1 MRTGTDDHTEPGSL
15 VVDHA
20 RHPGLGGPAPS
31 ERAESADLG
40 PHGAA
45 SGCPP
50 EQRTDDLGTTT
61 ASPASGRRS
70 RSNTVAI
77 DIPTDIARKWQEMT
91 DLLAEILRVPAALIM
106 RVEPPEIVV
115 CVSSESKGNPYEPNE
130 RARLDTGL
138 YCETVMKTRTPLL
151 VPDAL
156 KDEQWE
162 SSPDVKLGMISYL
175 GFPIAWPTGDI
186 FGTICVL
193 DDRAN
198 QYSKTYQ
205 TLVAQCR
212 DVIEVD
218 LKSIFAFEARLT
230 EEARAKERLEQ
241 QVAERTA
248 ELSHANAQLRRKI
261 AEHER
266 TEAALRKVAE
276 ERRRAEE
283 ALRTSQELLRAIID
297 SSTTV
302 VSVKDIEG
310 RYILVNRRFEELFGV
325 AREAIV
331 GKSDY
336 DVFSREHAE
345 ALCAFDQ
352 RAILAGTAL
361 EDEEVMPH
369 DDGVHTYLAI
379 KFPLRDA
386 AGVPYA
392 VGGISTDITERKKIE
407 AERALLLEEEQR
419 ARAAAEAAVR
429 MRDDF
434 VSIASHELYTP
445 IAGLKLAVQGLMR
458 EATALPAGA
467 QRLAGMAERQCR
479 RLVRLIEDLLNVAR
493 IQAGKLEL
501 KLEDVDLRA
510 LSREVVED
518 FDVELKQSGS
528 TVTWRADAPVVGLWD
543 RARLEQVVTNLVL
556 NAIKYGRGKPIE
568 ISVAADGEMAKLVV
582 ADRGIGI
589 DASCVPYIFERFERG
604 VSAQHYGGLGLG
616 LYISRRI
623 VDAHGG
629 SIRVESELGA
639 GAAFIV
645 DLPLRRRRHAL
656 PTEVSPPAGGPDE
669 PAG

>member
-1 MRTGTDDHTEPGSL
+1 M
-15 VVDHA
+15 
-20 RHPGLGGPAPS
+20 
-31 ERAESADLG
+31 
-40 PHGAA
+40 
-45 SGCPP
+45 
-50 EQRTDDLGTTT
+50 
-61 ASPASGRRS
+61 
-70 RSNTVAI
+70 I

-162 SSPDVKLGMISYL
+162 SNPDAKLGMISYL

-283 ALRTSQELLRAIID
+283 ALRASQELLRAIID
-297 SSTTV
+297 SSTAI

-310 RYILVNRRFEELFGV
+310 RYILVNRRFEELFGIT
-325 AREAIV
+325 REAIV
-331 GKSDY
+331 GKSDR

-345 ALCAFDQ
+345 ALRAFDQ

-361 EDEEVMPH
+361 EDEEVMPQ

-479 RLVRLIEDLLNVAR
+479 RLVRLIEDLLDVAR

-518 FDVELKQSGS
+518 FEVELKQSGS
-528 TVTWRADAPVVGLWD
+528 TVTWRADAPVVGSWD

-589 DASCVPYIFERFERG
+589 AASCVPYIFERFERG

-645 DLPLRRRRHAL
+645 DLPLRPRRHAL

>member
-1 MRTGTDDHTEPGSL
+1 
-15 VVDHA
+15 
-20 RHPGLGGPAPS
+20 
-31 ERAESADLG
+31 
-40 PHGAA
+40 
-45 SGCPP
+45 
-50 EQRTDDLGTTT
+50 
-61 ASPASGRRS
+61 
-70 RSNTVAI
+70 
-77 DIPTDIARKWQEMT
+77 MT

-106 RVEPPEIVV
+106 RVEPPEMVV
-115 CVSSESKGNPYEPNE
+115 CVASESKGNPYERDE

-138 YCETVMKTRTPLL
+138 YCEVVMKTRMPLL
-151 VPDAL
+151 IPDAS
-156 KDEQWE
+156 KDEQWA
-162 SSPDVKLGMISYL
+162 SSPDVELGMISYL
-175 GFPIAWPTGDI
+175 GFPITWPTGDI

-218 LKSIFAFEARLT
+218 LKAIFAFEARLT
-230 EEARAKERLEQ
+230 EEARAKERLER

-266 TEAALRKVAE
+266 TEAALREVAE

-297 SSTTV
+297 SSTAI

-310 RYILVNRRFEELFGV
+310 RYLLVNRRFEELFGV
-325 AREAIV
+325 AREAVV

-345 ALCAFDQ
+345 ALRAFDQ
-352 RAILAGTAL
+352 RALLAGTAL
-361 EDEEVMPH
+361 KDEEVMPQ

-392 VGGISTDITERKKIE
+392 VGGISTDITERKEIE
-407 AERALLLEEEQR
+407 AERALLLEDEQR

-458 EATALPAGA
+458 EATTLPAGA
-467 QRLAGMAERQCR
+467 QRLAGMADRQCR
-479 RLVRLIEDLLNVAR
+479 RLVRLIEDLLDVAR
-493 IQAGKLEL
+493 IQSGKLEL
-501 KLEDVDLRA
+501 KLGEVDLRA

-528 TVTWRADAPVVGLWD
+528 TVSWRADAPVVGMWD
-543 RARLEQVVTNLVL
+543 RSRLEQVVTNLVL

-568 ISVAADGEMAKLVV
+568 ISVAAEGEVARLVV

-623 VDAHGG
+623 VNAHGG
-629 SIRVESELGA
+629 SIRVESEFGA
-639 GAAFIV
+639 GSAFIV
-645 DLPLRRRRHAL
+645 DLPLRGPRQAL
-656 PTEVSPPAGGPDE
+656 PAEASRPAGGPDE
-669 PAG
+669 PRGMIIATVS

>member
-1 MRTGTDDHTEPGSL
+1 ML

-20 RHPGLGGPAPS
+20 RRPGLGEPAPS
-31 ERAESADLG
+31 ERAESAGLG
-40 PHGAA
+40 PHEAA

-50 EQRTDDLGTTT
+50 EQRADDLGTNTS
-61 ASPASGRRS
+61 SPGSGRRS
-70 RSNTVAI
+70 RSGTVAI
-77 DIPTDIARKWQEMT
+77 DIPADIDRKWQEMT

-115 CVSSESKGNPYEPNE
+115 CVSSESKGNPYERNE

-138 YCETVMKTRTPLL
+138 YCETVMKTRMPLL
-151 VPDAL
+151 VSDAS
-156 KDEQWE
+156 KDERWR
-162 SSPDVKLGMISYL
+162 SSPDVELGMISYL

-230 EEARAKERLEQ
+230 EEARAKERLER

-266 TEAALRKVAE
+266 TEAALRKVVE

-283 ALRTSQELLRAIID
+283 ALRASQELLRAIID
-297 SSTTV
+297 SSTAIV
-302 VSVKDIEG
+302 YVKDIEG

-325 AREAIV
+325 AREAVV

-345 ALCAFDQ
+345 ALRAFDQ
-352 RAILAGTAL
+352 RALVAGTAL
-361 EDEEVMPH
+361 KDEEVMPQ

-407 AERALLLEEEQR
+407 AERALLLEVEQR

-458 EATALPAGA
+458 EATTLPAGA
-467 QRLAGMAERQCR
+467 QRLAGMADRQCR

-501 KLEDVDLRA
+501 KLEEVDLRA

-528 TVTWRADAPVVGLWD
+528 TVSWRAEAPVVGMWD

-568 ISVAADGEMAKLVV
+568 ISVAAEGEMARLVV

-616 LYISRRI
+616 LYISRQI
-623 VDAHGG
+623 VNAHGG

-645 DLPLRRRRHAL
+645 DLPRRRHAP
-656 PTEVSPPAGGPDE
+656 PTEVSPPAGGPDA
-669 PAG
+669 PAGRSSRRCLARR

>member
-1 MRTGTDDHTEPGSL
+1 ML
-15 VVDHA
+15 VADHA
-20 RHPGLGGPAPS
+20 RHPGLGEPAPS
-31 ERAESADLG
+31 ERAESAGLG
-40 PHGAA
+40 PRGAA

-50 EQRTDDLGTTT
+50 EQRTDDLGTKTS
-61 ASPASGRRS
+61 SPGSGRGS
-70 RSNTVAI
+70 QSSAVAL

-106 RVEPPEIVV
+106 RVEPPEMVV
-115 CVSSESKGNPYEPNE
+115 CVSSESEGNPYARNE

-138 YCETVMKTRTPLL
+138 YCEAVMKTRMPLL
-151 VPDAL
+151 IPDAS

-162 SSPDVKLGMISYL
+162 SSPDLKVGMISYL
-175 GFPIAWPTGDI
+175 GFPITWPTGDI

-205 TLVAQCR
+205 ALMAQCR

-230 EEARAKERLEQ
+230 EEARAKERLER

-261 AEHER
+261 AEHEQ

-297 SSTTV
+297 SSTAI

-325 AREAIV
+325 TREAIV
-331 GKSDY
+331 GKSDH

-345 ALCAFDQ
+345 ALRAFDQ
-352 RAILAGTAL
+352 RALLAGTAL
-361 EDEEVMPH
+361 KDEEVMPQ

-407 AERALLLEEEQR
+407 VERALLLEDERR

-501 KLEDVDLRA
+501 QLGDVDLRA

-518 FDVELKQSGS
+518 FDVELKQAGS
-528 TVTWRADAPVVGLWD
+528 TVSWRADAPVVGMWD

-568 ISVAADGEMAKLVV
+568 ISVAAEGEMARLVV
-582 ADRGIGI
+582 ADHGIGI

-629 SIRVESELGA
+629 SIRVESEPGA

-645 DLPLRRRRHAL
+645 DLPLRRRRHA
-656 PTEVSPPAGGPDE
+656 PSTEVFPPAGGPDE

>member
-1 MRTGTDDHTEPGSL
+1 MKTSSPG
-15 VVDHA
+15 
-20 RHPGLGGPAPS
+20 
-31 ERAESADLG
+31 
-40 PHGAA
+40 
-45 SGCPP
+45 
-50 EQRTDDLGTTT
+50 
-61 ASPASGRRS
+61 SGRRS
-70 RSNTVAI
+70 QSSTVAI

-106 RVEPPEIVV
+106 RIEPPEIVV
-115 CVSSESKGNPYEPNE
+115 CVSSKSKGNPYEPNE

-138 YCETVMKTRTPLL
+138 YCETVMKTRMPLL
-151 VPDAL
+151 ITDAL
-156 KDEQWE
+156 KDELWR

-175 GFPIAWPTGDI
+175 GFPITWPTGDI

-193 DDRAN
+193 DDRTN
-198 QYSKTYQ
+198 HYSKTYQ
-205 TLVAQCR
+205 TLIAQYR

-218 LKSIFAFEARLT
+218 LKSIFAFDARLA

-241 QVAERTA
+241 HVAERTA
-248 ELSHANAQLRRKI
+248 ELSRTNAQLRQKI
-261 AEHER
+261 AEHEQ

-297 SSTTV
+297 SSTAV

-310 RYILVNRRFEELFGV
+310 RYILVNRCFEELFGIT
-325 AREAIV
+325 REAIV

-345 ALCAFDQ
+345 ALRAFDQ
-352 RAILAGTAL
+352 RALLAGTAL
-361 EDEEVMPH
+361 NDEEVMPQ

-407 AERALLLEEEQR
+407 AERALLLEYEQR

-458 EATALPAGA
+458 EATTLPAGA
-467 QRLAGMAERQCR
+467 ERLAGMAERQCQ

-501 KLEDVDLRA
+501 TLGDVDLRA

-518 FDVELKQSGS
+518 FDVELKQAGS
-528 TVTWRADAPVVGLWD
+528 TVTWRADAPVVGRWD

-568 ISVAADGEMAKLVV
+568 ISVAAEGEMAKLVV
-582 ADRGIGI
+582 ADHGIGI
-589 DASCVPYIFERFERG
+589 DAGCVPYIFERFERG
-604 VSAQHYGGLGLG
+604 VSTQHYGGLGLG

-623 VDAHGG
+623 VIAHGG

-645 DLPLRRRRHAL
+645 DLPLRRRRHAP

>member
-1 MRTGTDDHTEPGSL
+1 ML

-20 RHPGLGGPAPS
+20 RHPGLGEPAPS
-31 ERAESADLG
+31 ERAESAGLG

-50 EQRTDDLGTTT
+50 EQRTDDLGTKTS
-61 ASPASGRRS
+61 SPGSGRRGQS
-70 RSNTVAI
+70 SAVAI

-115 CVSSESKGNPYEPNE
+115 CVSSESMGNPYEPNE

-138 YCETVMKTRTPLL
+138 YCETVMKTRMPLL
-151 VPDAL
+151 VPDAS
-156 KDEQWE
+156 KDERWE

-198 QYSKTYQ
+198 KYSKTYQ
-205 TLVAQCR
+205 ALLAQCR

-218 LKSIFAFEARLT
+218 LKSIFAFDARLT

-248 ELSHANAQLRRKI
+248 ELRREI
-261 AEHER
+261 AEHEQ

-297 SSTTV
+297 SSTAI

-310 RYILVNRRFEELFGV
+310 RYILVNRRFEELFGIT
-325 AREAIV
+325 REAIV
-331 GKSDY
+331 GKSDD

-345 ALCAFDQ
+345 ALRAFDQ
-352 RAILAGTAL
+352 RALLAGTAL
-361 EDEEVMPH
+361 EDEEVMPQ

-407 AERALLLEEEQR
+407 AERALLLEDEQR

-458 EATALPAGA
+458 EATTLPAGA
-467 QRLAGMAERQCR
+467 ERLAAMAERQCR

-501 KLEDVDLRA
+501 KLGEVDLRA

-528 TVTWRADAPVVGLWD
+528 TVTWRADAPVVGMWD

-568 ISVAADGEMAKLVV
+568 ISVAAVGDMARLVV
-582 ADRGIGI
+582 ADHGIGI

-623 VDAHGG
+623 VNAHGG

>member
-1 MRTGTDDHTEPGSL
+1 
-15 VVDHA
+15 
-20 RHPGLGGPAPS
+20 
-31 ERAESADLG
+31 
-40 PHGAA
+40 
-45 SGCPP
+45 
-50 EQRTDDLGTTT
+50 
-61 ASPASGRRS
+61 
-70 RSNTVAI
+70 
-77 DIPTDIARKWQEMT
+77 MT

-115 CVSSESKGNPYEPNE
+115 CISSESKANPYEPDE

-156 KDEQWE
+156 KDEQWK
-162 SSPDVKLGMISYL
+162 SNPDVKLGMISYL

-218 LKSIFAFEARLT
+218 LKSIFVFDARLT

-248 ELSHANAQLRRKI
+248 ELSRANAQLRHKI
-261 AEHER
+261 AEHEQ

-297 SSTTV
+297 SSTAI

-325 AREAIV
+325 SREAIV
-331 GKSDY
+331 GKSDH

-345 ALCAFDQ
+345 ALRAFDQ
-352 RAILAGTAL
+352 RALLAGTAL
-361 EDEEVMPH
+361 EDEEVMPQ

-407 AERALLLEEEQR
+407 AERALLLEDEQR

-467 QRLAGMAERQCR
+467 ERLAGMAERQCR
-479 RLVRLIEDLLNVAR
+479 RLVRLIEDLLDVAR
-493 IQAGKLEL
+493 IQAGKIEL
-501 KLEDVDLRA
+501 KLGDVDLRA
-510 LSREVVED
+510 LSQEVVED
-518 FDVELKQSGS
+518 FDVELKQAGS
-528 TVTWRADAPVVGLWD
+528 TVIWRADAPVVGMWD

-556 NAIKYGRGKPIE
+556 NAIKYGRGTPIE
-568 ISVAADGEMAKLVV
+568 ISVAAEGEMAKLVV

-589 DASCVPYIFERFERG
+589 DASRVPYIFERFERG

-616 LYISRRI
+616 LYISHRI
-623 VDAHGG
+623 VIAHGG

-645 DLPLRRRRHAL
+645 DLPLRRRPHAL

>member
-1 MRTGTDDHTEPGSL
+1 
-15 VVDHA
+15 
-20 RHPGLGGPAPS
+20 
-31 ERAESADLG
+31 
-40 PHGAA
+40 
-45 SGCPP
+45 
-50 EQRTDDLGTTT
+50 
-61 ASPASGRRS
+61 
-70 RSNTVAI
+70 
-77 DIPTDIARKWQEMT
+77 MT
-91 DLLAEILRVPAALIM
+91 DLIAEILRVPAALIM

-138 YCETVMKTRTPLL
+138 YCETVMKTRMSLL

-156 KDEQWE
+156 KDEQWR
-162 SSPDVKLGMISYL
+162 SNPDVKLGMISYL
-175 GFPIAWPTGDI
+175 GFPITWPTGEI

-198 QYSKTYQ
+198 HYSKTYQ
-205 TLVAQCR
+205 TLMAQCR

-218 LKSIFAFEARLT
+218 LKSIFAFDARLT

-261 AEHER
+261 AEHEQ

-297 SSTTV
+297 SSTAI

-331 GKSDY
+331 GKSDH

-345 ALCAFDQ
+345 ALRAFDQ
-352 RAILAGTAL
+352 RALLAGTAL
-361 EDEEVMPH
+361 SDEEVMPQ
-369 DDGVHTYLAI
+369 DDGVHTYLSI

-392 VGGISTDITERKKIE
+392 VGGISTDITERKQIE
-407 AERALLLEEEQR
+407 AERALLLEHEQT

-429 MRDDF
+429 MRDEF

-467 QRLAGMAERQCR
+467 EKLAGMAERQCR
-479 RLVRLIEDLLNVAR
+479 RLVRLIDDLLNVAR

-501 KLEDVDLRA
+501 KLGDVDLRA
-510 LSREVVED
+510 LSREVVEH
-518 FDVELKQSGS
+518 FDVELKQAGS
-528 TVTWRADAPVVGLWD
+528 TVIWRADAPVVGVWD
-543 RARLEQVVTNLVL
+543 GARLEQVVTNLVL

-568 ISVAADGEMAKLVV
+568 ISVAAEGEMARLVV

-623 VDAHGG
+623 VIAHGG
-629 SIRVESELGA
+629 SIGVESELGA
-639 GAAFIV
+639 GASFIV